1 MHIVVLQR
9 FRSFWQDQSGAT
21 AIEYTLIAG
30 AMGVALIASAPVL
43 STAVKGKLISVGGY
57 FSAF

>member
-1 MHIVVLQR
+1 MRKFSLKSVRCFAH
-9 FRSFWQDQSGAT
+9 DQSGVV

-30 AMGVALIASAPVL
+30 AMGIALVAAMPILAP
-43 STAVKGKLISVGGY
+43 AVKGKLISVGGY

>member
-21 AIEYTLIAG
+21 AIEYVLIAG